1 MNKRIGIL
9 LTIIGGICWGA
20 SGVAGQCLLEMSDI
34 TSRWLVPVRLLM
46 SGILLIIYQVCKSG
60 AKVFDIW
67 KNRRDA
73 IDMLIYAIVGIMLCQ
88 YTYFYTIEYS
98 NAGTATIL
106 QYVAPVL
113 IMGVTCFMQR
123 RVPLMSE
130 VLCIIL
136 ALAGV
141 FVIATHCKTD
151 ELAISPRALIVGLLS
166 AVTVVIY
173 NIQPMRLM
181 RRYSAV
187 YLLAWALLVGGAV
200 ISLIFKPWECMPM
213 LNIKRIL
220 LVCVTV
226 VVGSVMG
233 FSLYLNGVKMIGA
246 TSASVIASMEPVTA
260 AVLSVAFLGSQFTVY
275 DLIGFL
281 LIISTIIIL
290 ATAKDKISSEV
301 SA

>member
-9 LTIIGGICWGA
+9 LTIIGGVCWGA

-34 TSRWLVPVRLLM
+34 SSRWLVPVRLLM
-46 SGILLIIYQVCKSG
+46 SGILLIIYQSCRCGKG
-60 AKVFDIW
+60 VFDIW

-73 IDMLIYAIVGIMLCQ
+73 ADMMIYSIVGIMLCQ

-113 IMGVTCFMQR
+113 IMGVTCFMQKR
-123 RVPLMSE
+123 SPMLSE

-151 ELAISPRALIVGLLS
+151 ELAISPRALVVGLLS

-187 YLLAWALLVGGAV
+187 YLLAWALVVGGAV
-200 ISLIFKPWECMPM
+200 ITLIFKPWECMPAM
-213 LNIKRIL
+213 NVKRAL
-220 LVCVTV
+220 LVGVTV
-226 VVGSVMG
+226 IVGSIMG
-233 FSLYLNGVKMIGA
+233 FSLYLNGVKLIGA

-260 AVLSVAFLGSQFTVY
+260 AVLSVVFLGSPFTVY
-275 DLIGFL
+275 DFIGFV
-281 LIISTIIIL
+281 LILSTIIIL
-290 ATAKDKISSEV
+290 ALDKSKTEV
-301 SA
+301 HA

>member
-20 SGVAGQCLLEMSDI
+20 SGVAGQCLLQMSDI
-34 TSRWLVPVRLLM
+34 SSRWLVPVRLTL
-46 SGILLIIYQVCKSG
+46 SGIILIVCQA
-60 AKVFDIW
+60 AKHGKGVFDIW

-73 IDMLIYAIVGIMLCQ
+73 TDMLIYAIVGIMLCQ

-123 RVPLMSE
+123 RAPMMSE

-141 FVIATHCKTD
+141 FVIATHCKFD
-151 ELAISPRALIVGLLS
+151 ELAISPRALVVGLIS

-187 YLLAWALLVGGAV
+187 YLLAWALVVGGAV

-213 LNIKRIL
+213 MNLKRVL
-220 LVCVTV
+220 LVGVTV
-226 VVGSVMG
+226 VVGSIMG
-233 FSLYLNGVKMIGA
+233 FSLYLNGVKIIGA

-260 AVLSVAFLGSQFTVY
+260 AALSVAFLGSPFTVY
-275 DLIGFL
+275 DFVGFA

-290 ATAKDKISSEV
+290 ALAKDKTNTEV